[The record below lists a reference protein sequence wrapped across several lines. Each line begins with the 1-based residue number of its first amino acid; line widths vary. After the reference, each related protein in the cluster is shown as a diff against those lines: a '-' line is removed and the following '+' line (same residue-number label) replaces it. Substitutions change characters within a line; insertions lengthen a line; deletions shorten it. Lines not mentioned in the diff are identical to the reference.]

1 MSLRAPLAR
10 AINHGAA
17 HEGVSHWVVQ
27 RVTAIALGPLAIW
40 LVWQLLALPDIDHA
54 TVSAWVAHG
63 WDPLLLSLTIAL
75 ASWHG
80 WLGVQMIVEDYIHGA
95 GLKTTLLL
103 LFTFLHALLAA
114 SGIYAVLHIALRG
127 VQ

>member
-27 RVTAIALGPLAIW
+27 RVTAVAIAPLVVW
-40 LVWQLLALPDIDHA
+40 LVWQLLALPDIAYA
-54 TVSAWVAHG
+54 TVSAWIAHG
-63 WDPLLLSLTIAL
+63 FNPVLLSLVVVL

-80 WLGVQMIVEDYIHGA
+80 WLGIQIVVEDYLHGA
-95 GLKTTLLL
+95 ALKITLLL
-103 LFTFLHALLAA
+103 LSTFLHVLLAA
-114 SGIYAVLHIALRG
+114 TGVYAIVQAALRG
-127 VQ
+127 VR